1 MEFELSRFL
10 PYRMNVLSER
20 LSQGLSNRY
29 RKEFGISVTE
39 WRVLA
44 HLSQSDQ
51 VSVRDIQQR
60 VNLEKSKVS
69 RAASRL
75 EDAGLIKKRIDKTD
89 RRLLQLSLT
98 SKGLELMEK
107 IIPVALEYQTQ
118 LETMLDGQLGEF
130 DAALTKLMEAE
141 I

>member
-1 MEFELSRFL
+1 MDFELSRFL

-20 LSQGLSNRY
+20 LSQGLASQY
-29 RKEFGISVTE
+29 RKEFGISVAE
-39 WRVLA
+39 WRVLS

-51 VSVRDIQQR
+51 VSIRDIQQR

-75 EDAGLIKKRIDKTD
+75 ENSGLVKKRVDAND

-98 SKGLELMEK
+98 AKGRKLMEK
-107 IIPVALEYQTQ
+107 IVPVALAYQSR
-118 LETMLDGQLGEF
+118 LEKLLGDKF
-130 DAALTKLMEAE
+130 DDFEIAMARLMEE
-141 I
+141 EH

>member
-1 MEFELSRFL
+1 MDFELSRFL

-20 LSQGLSNRY
+20 LSQGLANRY
-29 RKEFGISVTE
+29 RKEFGISVAE
-39 WRVLA
+39 WRVLS
-44 HLSQSDQ
+44 HLSQADQ
-51 VSVRDIQQR
+51 VSIRDIQQR

-75 EDAGLIKKRIDKTD
+75 EQAGLIKKRVDTND

-98 SKGLELMEK
+98 ENGLALMAK
-107 IIPVALEYQTQ
+107 IIPVALAYQSR
-118 LETMLDGQLGEF
+118 LETLLGDRLEDL
-130 DAALTKLMEAE
+130 DAALARLMEEE